1 MFYVINTSSHD
12 VQSAHRT
19 YDTASKAFGKLSRM
33 YRGLGNGGM
42 FMGVIVECSP
52 AEIEHVLDRLIA
64 GDRVWCILGRG
75 RSTVD
80 H

>member
-1 MFYVINTSSHD
+1 MFYVINTTSHD

-19 YDTASKAFGKLSRM
+19 YDNACKAFDKLRRM
-33 YRGLGNGGM
+33 YRELGTGCFFRGI
-42 FMGVIVECSP
+42 IVECNP
-52 AEIEHVLDRLIA
+52 AEIDHVLDRLIA
-64 GDRVWCILGRG
+64 GDRVWCILGRA